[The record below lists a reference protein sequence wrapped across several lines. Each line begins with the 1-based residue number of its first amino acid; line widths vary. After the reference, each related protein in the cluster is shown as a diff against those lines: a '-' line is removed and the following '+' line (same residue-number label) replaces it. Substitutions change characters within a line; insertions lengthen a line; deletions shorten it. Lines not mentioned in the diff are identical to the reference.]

1 MASNNPSKA
10 EIDSLFNRLRG
21 NATNKV
27 SKFAGNGNV
36 LHGEIVAW
44 NSRLILRST
53 RPSFQTCFDCGA
65 KNPTWSSVTYGVFIC
80 IDCSAVHRNL
90 GVHITF
96 VRSTNLDTN
105 WSWIQ
110 LRSMQLGGN
119 ANASQFFRQHNC
131 NTTDAQ
137 QKYNSRAAQLYRDK
151 LANIAQQAMKVHG
164 TKVREG
170 GGRTALVCDC
180 DTFDE

>member
-1 MASNNPSKA
+1 MAADNPTKT
-10 EIDSLFNRLRG
+10 EIDGLFHRLRG
-21 NATNKV
+21 QATNKV
-27 SKFAGNGNV
+27 RINRDNPRKL
-36 LHGEIVAW
+36 LHTVVIAPREW
-44 NSRLILRST
+44 TQLFNQLNL
-53 RPSFQTCFDCGA
+53 PFQTCFDCGA

-105 WSWIQ
+105 WSWLQ
-110 LRSMQLGGN
+110 LRNMQLGGN

-151 LANIAQQAMKVHG
+151 LANLSQQAMKAHG
-164 TKVREG
+164 TKVG
-170 GGRTALVCDC
+170 HG
-180 DTFDE
+180 